1 LNPILILAKIAKA
14 FDLDALESDLELA
27 DKLVL
32 ENLQIL
38 ESMTVVCS
46 LGFLLHRVNMPFIKH
61 KPITKTLLDLSEIY
75 CLFGIM

>member
-1 LNPILILAKIAKA
+1 MVVPVSTRRWSHGLNPILILAKLQA

-38 ESMTVVCS
+38 ESMTVV
-46 LGFLLHRVNMPFIKH
+46 
-61 KPITKTLLDLSEIY
+61 
-75 CLFGIM
+75 